1 MSFILHGLQSSLLQL
16 HVQTYIFYQN
26 ILMII
31 YVLGSSGTCADL
43 ERFSF
48 SVGRGVGWGRVI
60 IVFAEVGIR
69 GLFLVILLYK

>member
-1 MSFILHGLQSSLLQL
+1 
-16 HVQTYIFYQN
+16 
-26 ILMII
+26 MII

>member
-1 MSFILHGLQSSLLQL
+1 
-16 HVQTYIFYQN
+16 
-26 ILMII
+26 MII

-60 IVFAEVGIR
+60 IVFAEVRIR
-69 GLFLVILLYK
+69 GLCLVILLYKKTFQGGDDEMLKIIDKQKFQPQMLRI